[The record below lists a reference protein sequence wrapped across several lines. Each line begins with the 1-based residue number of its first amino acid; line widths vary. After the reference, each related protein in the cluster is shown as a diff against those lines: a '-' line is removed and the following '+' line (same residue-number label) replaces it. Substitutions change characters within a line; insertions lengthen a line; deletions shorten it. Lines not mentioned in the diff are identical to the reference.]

1 MLTFNIGSFVISL
14 SHLLLF
20 VALLTAT
27 MIGRRVATQGKQRLD
42 SVLFWLFM
50 LGLLVARLSFVLIYR
65 EQYGDDL
72 WRIVDI
78 RDGGFHALSGSIAV
92 VFVALLWGWR
102 NANLRRP
109 LAASVISGMLLWGLG
124 TLSLNV
130 YEQGTRLPEIPVRT
144 IKGETVDLTSFQGR
158 PLVINLWATWCPP
171 CRREMP
177 VLQKAQAENPHLT
190 FLFVN
195 QGEGADIVNK
205 FLSSQSLRL
214 DNILF
219 DGGGRLGQVVGSM
232 ALPTTL
238 FYSADGRLIKSH
250 LGELSDASLTHVLKQ
265 FENP

>member
-1 MLTFNIGSFVISL
+1 MLTLNIGSFVISL

-20 VALLTAT
+20 VALLAAT
-27 MIGRRVATQGKQRLD
+27 LIGRRVATQDKQRLD
-42 SVLFWLFM
+42 SLLFWLFM
-50 LGLLVARLSFVLIYR
+50 LGLLVARLSFVLLYH
-65 EQYGDDL
+65 EQYGNDP

-78 RDGGFHALSGSIAV
+78 RDGGFHAPSGAIAMV
-92 VFVALLWGWR
+92 LLALVWGWK
-102 NANLRRP
+102 NAYLRRP
-109 LAASVISGMLLWGLG
+109 LAASVISGMLVWGLG

-144 IKGETVDLTSFQGR
+144 LDGQTVDLTHFQGR

-177 VLQKAQAENPHLT
+177 VLQKAQAQNPHVT

-195 QGEGADIVNK
+195 QGEGAEIVNQ
-205 FLSSQSLRL
+205 FLSGQNLHL

-219 DGGGRLGQVVGSM
+219 DSGGRLGQVVGSM

-238 FYSADGRLIKSH
+238 FYSADGRLVRSH
-250 LGELSDASLTHVLKQ
+250 LGELSDASLAHVLEQ
-265 FENP
+265 FDKP